1 MATEQK
7 NLGYT
12 PVRTVR
18 LISSLI
24 ALFGMFTFAI
34 ERVLNAVSAMAHNA
48 VQMGLGRYTNSFTGR
63 FAASNFSDDKK
74 LLTVLNQVKDL
85 LPTADL
91 GLLILFILS
100 IVLFIVAAFG
110 IAFPKQFGHVLVAL
124 KLLKWQEGVAAD
136 IAIVD
141 VSDSCAVSGRICSK
155 VKDCCRKVA
164 DSGKKF
170 WAILKTVQPKYWIF
184 IACSLA
190 FVLVLVFGVRGCSAG
205 SVFGGTQ
212 DVTDDLTEQTLF
224 YINAQKSFFAKN
236 KAIGGPKSLQMPDS
250 LTTEYFTYRVTGS
263 RFVATLNKNVK
274 ECPAGTRWTVSSSTK
289 GFFTLDLVL
298 FRSAPKD
305 TNCVFIQPDFKN
317 LGRK

>member
-136 IAIVD
+136 VAIVD
-141 VSDSCAVSGRICSK
+141 VSDSCAVSGRMCSK

-164 DSGKKF
+164 DSCKKF

-263 RFVATLNKNVK
+263 RFTATLNKNVK

>member
-34 ERVLNAVSAMAHNA
+34 ERVLNTVSVMAHNA

-74 LLTVLNQVKDL
+74 LLAALNQVKDL

-136 IAIVD
+136 VAIVD
-141 VSDSCAVSGRICSK
+141 VSDSCAVSGRMCSK

-164 DSGKKF
+164 DSCKKF